1 MQGDVERGVVPG
13 DDSLGP
19 EEPVVIKMNNQ
30 HTKLG
35 PGMPVSPL
43 PSSPAPPPQPAP
55 RYPNL
60 RRLPKLRRHL
70 NLRRHPANLLG
81 HPTLR
86 RLPNLRRHPNLLGHP

>member
-43 PSSPAPPPQPAP
+43 PSSHLRHHPSLH

-81 HPTLR
+81 HPSR
-86 RLPNLRRHPNLLGHP
+86 CRLPNLRRHPNLLGHL